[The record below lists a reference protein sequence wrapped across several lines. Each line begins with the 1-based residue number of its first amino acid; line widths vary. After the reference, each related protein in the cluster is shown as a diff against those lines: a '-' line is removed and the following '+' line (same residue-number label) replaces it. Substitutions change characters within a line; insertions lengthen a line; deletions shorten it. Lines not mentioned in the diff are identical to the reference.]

1 MTPYLEFDP
10 VTVPLQGT
18 HIIEASAGTGK
29 TYTISSLFVRLIVET
44 GLTVNQVL
52 VVTFTKAAT
61 EELRERIRGRI
72 TDAMGAFT
80 EGGDE
85 DPFLDRLAKGTE
97 DRDRSLSRLKR
108 ALQSFDEAEIFT
120 IHGFCQRLLA
130 EHAFETG
137 ALFDTELETRDTPFQ
152 LELVHDFW
160 RTHLYPAESEFVNYV
175 LGKKIKPDTL
185 LSLLKRV
192 SSHPDISL
200 IPEVMSGRLDGL
212 GPLRETFQALKQVW
226 PRERDSVFQT
236 LMEAP
241 LNGTIYGTLASRKSG
256 PPTREVKTS
265 ELISAADRLMASAQV
280 DVTDAAIGGIERLSH
295 SELSA
300 ATRKGGFPP
309 ENPVFHLFDNLL
321 AAGAALREEMDRS
334 ILYFKAQLLRS
345 PHDRLKTKKRR
356 RNIRT
361 FIDLLTDTRDALVG
375 SCGPA
380 LVRAIR
386 RKYGAAMIDEF
397 QDTDPVQYEIFKTL
411 FGGEG
416 FPLFL
421 IGDPKQA
428 IYGFRGA
435 DVFTYMEAVR
445 TLPARYTLR
454 ENWRSEPGLITA
466 VNALFNLKEK
476 PFLFDEIGF
485 TDSRPGEKQGRENL
499 TFDGRVEPPF
509 RLWLMET
516 EEDTT
521 SKDPTKAKARE
532 IIPWALSQEIA
543 RLLRLGRE
551 NRALIGNEPLREHH
565 IAVLVRKNRE
575 ARMVQAALVRK
586 RIPSVLFSAG
596 SLFESREAL
605 EMERVMG
612 AVAAPENEPVL
623 RGALATDMLGFDL
636 QSLAG
641 LLEEG
646 QGLEKIVERFR
657 GYHET
662 WKSRGFIVMFRYLL
676 EREGVRARLL
686 SHGDGE
692 RRLTNLLHLSEVL
705 QTAALENRLGM
716 RGLLK
721 WLTDQRESGAK
732 EMDEHQLRLESDEAA
747 VQIVT
752 VHKSKGLEY
761 PIVFCPFQWDGSRI
775 GDGEIAFHD
784 ESAHRRLTLD
794 MGSPQSQAHKL
805 LAERETLAED
815 LRLLYVALTRARNR
829 CYLVWGKI
837 RGSATSAPAYL
848 FHGPFATPGREME
861 ETQRRVMDMTND
873 QIRGDLNR
881 LQQAAGGTIGLS
893 GLPELEERRSEGL
906 EQGGRELAC
915 RRFSA
920 AVAQEW
926 RIWSFSALSAHEPLG
941 ADDPDHDAGSDT
953 TATAEMEMA
962 WLLRPET
969 LSGIFEF
976 PRGARAGTFL
986 HDVMEHLDFAAED
999 PSSARSLIDSKLK
1012 EHGFEA
1018 RWAEAV
1024 AEMIPRVLEAP
1035 LDPTIKG
1042 LKLKG
1047 IEKDRRFD
1055 EWEFHFPLRRVSP
1068 ERLGVLFQGSGYVR
1082 SPMPETIGSL
1092 HFAPIKG
1099 FMKGYVD
1106 LIFEWGGRFH
1116 LIDWKSNFLGPEP
1129 QAYSQEA
1136 LAGVMQKEAYTVQ
1149 SIIYTLALD
1158 QYLRSRLPDYGY
1170 ETHFGGAY
1178 YVFLR
1183 GVEPELG
1190 PDFGIYRMRPSSDR
1204 IESLRAE
1211 LMDV

>member
-44 GLTVNQVL
+44 GLTVNQIL

-72 TDAMGAFT
+72 TDAMGAFAR
-80 EGGDE
+80 GGHE
-85 DPFLDRLAKGTE
+85 DPFLDRLAKGNKNS
-97 DRDRSLSRLKR
+97 DRSSSRLKQ

-137 ALFDTELETRDTPFQ
+137 SLFDTELETREAPFQ
-152 LELVHDFW
+152 TELVHDFW
-160 RTHLYPAESEFVNYV
+160 RTHLYPAEPEFVSYV
-175 LGKKIKPDTL
+175 LGKKIKPD
-185 LSLLKRV
+185 SLLAQLKRI
-192 SSHPDISL
+192 SSHPDINL
-200 IPEVMSGRLDGL
+200 IPEVMPGALDGL
-212 GPLRETFQALKQVW
+212 GPLRETFQALKEAW
-226 PRERDSVFQT
+226 PGERNSVVRT

-241 LNGTIYGTLASRKSG
+241 LNGNIYGTLASRKDG
-256 PPTREVKTS
+256 PSTREVKTS
-265 ELISAADRLMASAQV
+265 ELVSAADHLVSCAHV
-280 DVTDAAIGGIERLSH
+280 DVTVLDSVEKLSHNRLSQ
-295 SELSA
+295 
-300 ATRKGGFPP
+300 ATRKGGITP
-309 ENPVFHLFDNLL
+309 ENPVFDLFDNLL
-321 AAGAALREEMDRS
+321 AAGAALREEIDRS
-334 ILYFKAQLLRS
+334 ILHLKAQLFKS
-345 PHDRLKTKKRR
+345 PHERLKTKKRR

-361 FIDLLTDTRDALVG
+361 FIDLLTDTRDALRG
-375 SCGPA
+375 GCGPA
-380 LVRAIR
+380 LVRAVR

-397 QDTDPVQYEIFKTL
+397 QDTDPVQYEIFKVL
-411 FGGEG
+411 FGAEDI
-416 FPLFL
+416 PLFL

-435 DVFTYMEAVR
+435 DVFTYMDAVR

-454 ENWRSEPGLITA
+454 ENWRSEPGLINA

-485 TDSRPGEKQGRENL
+485 ADSIPGEKEDRESL
-499 TFDGRVEPPF
+499 TFDGKVEPPF
-509 RLWLMET
+509 RIWLMET
-516 EEDTT
+516 EEDTP
-521 SKDPTKAKARE
+521 SKDPTKTRARE

-551 NRALIGNEPLREHH
+551 KRAFIGNEPLGEHH

-596 SLFESREAL
+596 SLFETREAM

-612 AVAAPENEPVL
+612 AVAATENEPVL
-623 RGALATDMLGFDL
+623 RGALAADMLGFDF

-646 QGLEKIVERFR
+646 KGLEEIVERFK

-662 WKSRGFIVMFRYLL
+662 WKNRGFIVMFRHLL

-705 QTAALENRLGM
+705 QTATLARHLGM

-721 WLTDQRESGAK
+721 WLADQRESGAK

-761 PIVFCPFQWDGSRI
+761 PIVFCPFQWDGSRVN
-775 GDGEIAFHD
+775 DEEIAFHD
-784 ESAHRRLTLD
+784 ETANRRLTLD
-794 MGSPQSQAHKL
+794 MGSLQSQAHKL
-805 LAERETLAED
+805 QAERETLAED

-837 RGSATSAPAYL
+837 KGSATSALAFL

-861 ETQRRVMDMTND
+861 ETRRRVMDLTKD
-873 QIRGDLNR
+873 QVRGDLHR
-881 LQQAAGGTIGLS
+881 LEQAAGGMIGVS
-893 GLPELEERRSEGL
+893 GLPELEEPRSVVL
-906 EQGGRELAC
+906 ERTGRDLAC

-920 AVAQEW
+920 AVGEEW
-926 RIWSFSALSAHEPLG
+926 RIWSFSSLFAHEALG
-941 ADDPDHDAGSDT
+941 ADDPDYDAGPDT
-953 TATAEMEMA
+953 TRAAERELA
-962 WLLRPET
+962 WLPRAET

-986 HDVMEHLDFAAED
+986 HDVMEHLDFTGED
-999 PSSARSLIDSKLK
+999 PSAARSLIDSKLK

-1018 RWAEAV
+1018 RWADAV
-1024 AEMIPRVLEAP
+1024 SEMIPKVLDAP
-1035 LDPTIKG
+1035 LDPAVSG
-1042 LKLKG
+1042 MRLKG
-1047 IEKDRRFD
+1047 IERARRFD
-1055 EWEFHFPLRRVSP
+1055 EWEFHFPLKKVTPRQ
-1068 ERLGVLFQGSGYVR
+1068 LQALFQGQVPEDR
-1082 SPMPETIGSL
+1082 PIPETIGPL

-1099 FMKGYVD
+1099 FMKGFVD
-1106 LIFEWGGRFH
+1106 LVFEWGGRFH
-1116 LIDWKSNFLGPEP
+1116 LIDWKSNFLGAEP
-1129 QAYSQEA
+1129 QAYGQEA
-1136 LAGVMQKEAYTVQ
+1136 LAGVMQKEAYNVQ

-1158 QYLRSRLPDYGY
+1158 QYLRSRIPDYGY

-1183 GVEPELG
+1183 GVDPELG
-1190 PDFGIYRMRPSSDR
+1190 PDFGIYRMRPSADR
-1204 IESLRAE
+1204 IEALREA
-1211 LMDV
+1211 LLDV

>member
-18 HIIEASAGTGK
+18 HIIEANAGTGK
-29 TYTISSLFVRLIVET
+29 TYTMSSLFVRLIVET
-44 GLTVNQVL
+44 GLTVDQVL

-72 TDAMGAFT
+72 IDAIGAF
-80 EGGDE
+80 GADGHE
-85 DPFLDRLAKGTE
+85 DPFLDRLAKATE
-97 DRDRSLSRLKR
+97 DRDRSLNRLKQ
-108 ALQSFDEAEIFT
+108 ALQAFDEAEIFT

-137 ALFDTELETRDTPFQ
+137 SLFDTELETRDAPFQ

-160 RTHLYPAESEFVNYV
+160 RTHLYPAEPEFVSYV

-185 LSLLKRV
+185 LGQLKRV
-192 SSHPDISL
+192 SSHPEIHL
-200 IPEVMSGRLDGL
+200 IPKVMPGELDGL
-212 GPLRETFQALKQVW
+212 GPLRETFQALKEAW
-226 PRERDSVFQT
+226 SRERDSVVQA

-241 LNGTIYGTLASRKSG
+241 LHGTIYGTLASRKNG
-256 PPTREVKTS
+256 PSTREIKTTAAV
-265 ELISAADRLMASAQV
+265 SAADRLMACAHV
-280 DVTDAAIGGIERLSH
+280 DVTDLDSLERLSH
-295 SELSA
+295 NKLSGA
-300 ATRKGGFPP
+300 MRKGGFTPD
-309 ENPVFHLFDNLL
+309 NPVFHLVDNLL
-321 AAGAALREEMDRS
+321 AAGAALKDEMDRS
-334 ILYFKAQLLRS
+334 LLHLKTQLLKS
-345 PHDRLKTKKRR
+345 PHERLRTKKRR

-361 FIDLLTDTRDALVG
+361 FIDLLTDTRDALRG

-397 QDTDPVQYEIFKTL
+397 QDTDPVQYEIFKVL
-411 FGGEG
+411 FGAEG

-435 DVFTYMEAVR
+435 DVFTYMDAVR
-445 TLPARYTLR
+445 SLPARYTLR

-466 VNALFNLKEK
+466 VNTLFNLKEK

-485 TDSRPGEKQGRENL
+485 TDSRPGEKGGRENL
-499 TFDGRVEPPF
+499 TFDGKIEPSF
-509 RLWLMET
+509 RIWLLET
-516 EEDTT
+516 EADTT
-521 SKDPTKAKARE
+521 SKDPTKTQARE
-532 IIPWALSQEIA
+532 IIPRALSQEIA

-551 NRALIGNEPLREHH
+551 KRALIGNEPVRAHH

-575 ARMVQAALVRK
+575 ARMVQAALVRE

-596 SLFESREAL
+596 SLFETREAM
-605 EMERVMG
+605 EMERILG
-612 AVAAPENEPVL
+612 AVAAPENEPL
-623 RGALATDMLGFDL
+623 LKGALATDVQGFDF

-646 QGLEKIVERFR
+646 RDLEEIVERFK

-662 WKSRGFIVMFRYLL
+662 WKNRGFIVMFRYLL
-676 EREGVRARLL
+676 GREGVRARLL

-705 QTAALENRLGM
+705 QTAALEHHLGM

-721 WLTDQRESGAK
+721 WLMDQRESGAK

-775 GDGEIAFHD
+775 GNEEISFHD
-784 ESAHRRLTLD
+784 ESADRRLTLD

-805 LAERETLAED
+805 LAEREALAED
-815 LRLLYVALTRARNR
+815 LRLLYVALTRAKSR

-848 FHGPFATPGREME
+848 FHGPFATPGKEME
-861 ETQRRVMDMTND
+861 ETRRRFMDLTGD
-873 QIRGDLNR
+873 QIRDDLFR
-881 LQQAAGGTIGLS
+881 LEQAAGGTIGVS
-893 GLPELEERRSEGL
+893 GLPELEEPRSEGL
-906 EQGGRELAC
+906 EQARQQLSC
-915 RRFSA
+915 RSFSA
-920 AVAQEW
+920 TVAETW
-926 RIWSFSALSAHEPLG
+926 RIWSFSSLIAHESLG
-941 ADDPDHDAGSDT
+941 ADDPDHDASPNT
-953 TATAEMEMA
+953 TRAAEREMA
-962 WLLRPET
+962 WLAQPET
-969 LSGIFEF
+969 LSGIFAF

-986 HDVMEHLDFAAED
+986 HDVMAHLDFADED
-999 PSSARSLIDSKLK
+999 PSAARSLIDSKLK

-1024 AEMIPRVLEAP
+1024 AEMIPKVLEAP
-1035 LDPTIKG
+1035 LDPALAG
-1042 LKLKG
+1042 LRLKG
-1047 IEKDRRFD
+1047 IERDRRFD
-1055 EWEFHFPLRRVSP
+1055 EWEFHFPLKRVSP
-1068 ERLGVLFQGSGYVR
+1068 ERLGLLFQDHGPVQ
-1082 SPMPETIGSL
+1082 SPIPETIGSL

-1099 FMKGYVD
+1099 FMKGYMD
-1106 LIFEWGGRFH
+1106 LVFEWGGRFH

-1129 QAYSQEA
+1129 HAYSQEA
-1136 LAGVMQKEAYTVQ
+1136 LAGVMEKEAYSVQ
-1149 SIIYTLALD
+1149 STIYTLALD
-1158 QYLRSRLPDYGY
+1158 QYLRSRIPDYRY

-1183 GVEPELG
+1183 GVDPALG
-1190 PDFGIYRMRPSSDR
+1190 AGFGIYRMRPSADR
-1204 IESLRAE
+1204 MEALRAA
-1211 LMDV
+1211 LIDA

>member
-72 TDAMGAFT
+72 TDAMGAFA
-80 EGGDE
+80 GNGHE
-85 DPFLDRLAKGTE
+85 DPFLDQLAKGNE
-97 DRDRSLSRLKR
+97 NRDRSLRRLKQ
-108 ALQSFDEAEIFT
+108 ALQAFDEAEIFT

-137 ALFDTELETRDTPFQ
+137 SLFETELKTRDAPFQ

-160 RTHLYPAESEFVNYV
+160 RTHLYPAEPEFVNYV

-185 LSLLKRV
+185 LGQLKRV

-200 IPEVMSGRLDGL
+200 IPEVVSGGLDGL
-212 GPLRETFQALKQVW
+212 GPLRETFQALKEAW
-226 PRERDSVFQT
+226 PRERDPVVQT

-241 LNGTIYGTLASRKSG
+241 LNGKIYGTLASRENG
-256 PPTREVKTS
+256 PTTRELKISDLV
-265 ELISAADRLMASAQV
+265 SAADRLMAFAHV
-280 DVTDAAIGGIERLSH
+280 DVTVLDSVEKLSYNRLSG
-295 SELSA
+295 
-300 ATRKGGFPP
+300 ATRKGGFTP

-321 AAGAALREEMDRS
+321 SAGAAIREEMDRS
-334 ILYFKAQLLRS
+334 ILNLKAQLFRS

-361 FIDLLTDTRDALVG
+361 FIDLLTDTRDALRE

-397 QDTDPVQYEIFKTL
+397 QDTDPVQYEIFKVL
-411 FGGEG
+411 FGAEG

-435 DVFTYMEAVR
+435 DVFTYMDAVR
-445 TLPARYTLR
+445 TFPARYTLR

-485 TDSRPGEKQGRENL
+485 ADSRPGEKEGRENL
-499 TFDGRVEPPF
+499 TFDGRVEPSF
-509 RLWLMET
+509 RIWLMEA
-516 EEDTT
+516 EEDTP
-521 SKDPTKAKARE
+521 SKDPTKEKARE
-532 IIPWALSQEIA
+532 IIPWALSQEIT

-551 NRALIGNEPLREHH
+551 KRAFIGNEPLREHH

-596 SLFESREAL
+596 SLFETREAT

-623 RGALATDMLGFDL
+623 RGALATDMLGFDF

-646 QGLEKIVERFR
+646 KGLEEIVERFR

-662 WKSRGFIVMFRYLL
+662 WMNRGFIVMFRYLL

-686 SHGDGE
+686 SYGDGE

-705 QTAALENRLGM
+705 QTAALEHHLGM

-775 GDGEIAFHD
+775 GNEEIAFHD

-805 LAERETLAED
+805 LAEREALGED

-837 RGSATSAPAYL
+837 RGSAISAPAYL

-861 ETQRRVMDMTND
+861 ETRRRVMDLTKD
-873 QIRGDLNR
+873 QIRDDLH
-881 LQQAAGGTIGLS
+881 LLEQAAGGTIGVS
-893 GLPELEERRSEGL
+893 GLPELEEPRSEGL
-906 EQGGRELAC
+906 EQGVQDLAC

-926 RIWSFSALSAHEPLG
+926 RIWSFSALFAHEPLG

-953 TATAEMEMA
+953 TAAAERELA
-962 WLLRPET
+962 WLPRPET

-986 HDVMEHLDFAAED
+986 HDVMEHLDFAVED
-999 PSSARSLIDSKLK
+999 PSAARSLIDSKLK

-1018 RWAEAV
+1018 RWADAV
-1024 AEMIPRVLEAP
+1024 AEMIPKVLEAP
-1035 LDPTIKG
+1035 LDPTIAG

-1055 EWEFHFPLRRVSP
+1055 EWEFHFPLKRVSP
-1068 ERLGVLFQGSGYVR
+1068 ERLGVLFQDHALSDR
-1082 SPMPETIGSL
+1082 PIPETIGSL
-1092 HFAPIKG
+1092 RFAPIKG
-1099 FMKGYVD
+1099 FMKGFVD
-1106 LIFEWGGRFH
+1106 LVFEWGRRFH

-1129 QAYSQEA
+1129 QAYSQET
-1136 LAGVMQKEAYTVQ
+1136 LAGVMQKEAYHVQ
-1149 SIIYTLALD
+1149 STIYTLALD
-1158 QYLRSRLPDYGY
+1158 QYLRSRIPDYDY

-1183 GVEPELG
+1183 GVDPELG
-1190 PDFGIYRMRPSSDR
+1190 ADFGIYRMRPSATK
-1204 IESLRAE
+1204 IETLREA